1 MTDAPS
7 YAPPVEVGGVM
18 VGGTIGETVD
28 SRSND
33 LAIGDSFWATPGGSV
48 TGLKLL
54 PEYWDI
60 VDGLE
65 NGPEAFI
72 GMLEGRHFGKLLIRL

>member
-33 LAIGDSFWATPGGSV
+33 LAIGDSRWATPGGSV

-54 PEYWDI
+54 PEY
-60 VDGLE
+60 
-65 NGPEAFI
+65 
-72 GMLEGRHFGKLLIRL
+72 